1 MFNRKRLSTDDCTQS
16 TSKRTPRRKV
26 PQELPY
32 STAFSK
38 ASEPLPWQRDL
49 EKFGYAVVKAVWP
62 KDEAAAIK
70 DELLKWQ
77 DTYTQQTPATH
88 GIQLHPDVAHLPAV
102 WRVREDER
110 IAKVFE
116 DIWKTDDLLVS
127 FDRVNISV
135 PKPNHSKGWLHID
148 QSKLKRGRWCV
159 QGFLNCAPCGP
170 NGGGLV
176 VLQDSHRYFDEF
188 CAEHYDEMDTAD
200 WHKLTPLQISW
211 FEQRGCKSVKVCCD
225 EGDVVLWDSR
235 TVHHAVFP
243 TEDVVRTCVYVSMM
257 PRALATTK
265 DLANKRKALEQIR
278 ATSHWAACNVKLFPR
293 ENQHFGDISK
303 SIKHSFQSTITNVID
318 QPWFSARCKRLAG
331 LI

>member
-1 MFNRKRLSTDDCTQS
+1 MLNLKRLSDDDIAQQS
-16 TSKRTPRRKV
+16 ACKRRTPRKV
-26 PQELPY
+26 PQILPY
-32 STAFSK
+32 TIPKSNSD
-38 ASEPLPWQRDL
+38 PLPWQQDL
-49 EKFGYAVVKAVWP
+49 EKFGFAVVKAVWP

-70 DELLKWQ
+70 DDLLKWQ
-77 DTYTQQTPATH
+77 HTYTQQTPATH
-88 GIQLHPDVAHLPAV
+88 GIQLHPDVAHLPTV

-110 IAKVFE
+110 IAKVFQ

-127 FDRVNISV
+127 FDRVNISI
-135 PKPNHSKGWLHID
+135 PKPNHSKGWLHLD
-148 QSKLKRGRWCV
+148 QSKLKRGLWCV

-176 VLQDSHRYFDEF
+176 VLQDSHKYFEDF
-188 CAEHYDEMDTAD
+188 CREHYDDMDTAD
-200 WHKLTPLQISW
+200 WHKLTPSQITW
-211 FEQRGCKSVKVCCD
+211 FEQRGCKPVKVCCD

-243 TEDVVRTCVYVSMM
+243 SEDVTRTCVYVSMM
-257 PRALATTK
+257 PRALATVK
-265 DLANKRKALEQIR
+265 DLANKRKALEQVR

-293 ENQHFGDISK
+293 ENQHFGNPSN
-303 SIKHSFQSTITNVID
+303 SIKHSFPCKITNIID